1 MALEFKLPDIG
12 EGIAEGEIV
21 KWLVNEGDTV
31 AEHQPVVEVM
41 TDKATVEI
49 PAPQAGRV
57 TALKAKAGD
66 VVPVGQV
73 IFVLDGVGNGK
84 AAADARGA
92 PAQPAKPAS
101 APQFAPS
108 AKKEERSAPPP
119 PQPQAKP
126 AQEKHG
132 EPPAPL
138 PPAPLPKGGGG
149 TLGFKLPDIGEGI
162 AEGEIVKWLVKEGDT
177 VAEHQPVVE
186 VMTDK
191 ATVEIPA
198 PAAGRITA
206 LKVKAGEV
214 VPIGTVLFELARDG
228 AGAPAA
234 APAEP
239 ARGQASASPA
249 AAPARSAP
257 AAPREPA
264 ERPTNGDGR
273 VRAVPSARRV
283 ARELGVDLGQ
293 VSGSGRGG
301 IVRRADV
308 EAFASSATS
317 APEAAEAP
325 AGTPQ
330 AAPAKARPSFPPVS
344 VPAGERETRTPFRGV
359 RRKIAEAMSRS
370 VHTAAHFSVVE
381 ELDVTE
387 LVRLREQ
394 AKRVGEEHGVKITYM
409 PFIMKATALA
419 LARHPELNGTLD
431 EEKQEL
437 VHFAY
442 VNLGIATDTKNGLI
456 VPVIRDVQAKGILQL
471 AAELGDLAE
480 RTRAGKVRPDELQ
493 GGTFTIT
500 NAGNIGGIHATPI
513 INFPEIAILGV
524 HRIMKKP
531 GVVETPQGDRIE
543 VRQYM
548 NLSASVDH
556 RLSDGANAARFLVT
570 MKRLLEN
577 PGLLAL

>member
-21 KWLVNEGDTV
+21 KWLVKAGDSV
-31 AEHQPVVEVM
+31 AEHQAVVEVM

-49 PAPQAGRV
+49 PAPQAGRI
-57 TALKAKAGD
+57 TELRAKEGE
-66 VVPVGQV
+66 VVPVGKV
-73 IFVLDGVGNGK
+73 LFVLETG
-84 AAADARGA
+84 AAAAKA
-92 PAQPAKPAS
+92 PAPAPAAAPAKPAASPAQAPVS
-101 APQFAPS
+101 APSP
-108 AKKEERSAPPP
+108 
-119 PQPQAKP
+119 AKP
-126 AQEKHG
+126 AA
-132 EPPAPL
+132 PA
-138 PPAPLPKGGGG
+138 AALPKAGGS
-149 TLGFKLPDIGEGI
+149 LLNFKLPDIGEGI

-198 PAAGRITA
+198 PAAGTVVA
-206 LKVKAGEV
+206 LKAKAGQV
-214 VPIGTVLFELARDG
+214 VPIGSVIFELAT
-228 AGAPAA
+228 AGGVAAPASHAPAHAVPSAAPAPAPAA
-234 APAEP
+234 V
-239 ARGQASASPA
+239 GASVG
-249 AAPARSAP
+249 
-257 AAPREPA
+257 
-264 ERPTNGDGR
+264 NGAH

-283 ARELGVDLGQ
+283 ARELGVDLGN

-308 EAFASSATS
+308 EAFATRAPS
-317 APEAAEAP
+317 APAP
-325 AGTPQ
+325 APAAPL
-330 AAPAKARPSFPPVS
+330 AAPAPAPKAAPAPAKPSFAPVS
-344 VPAGERETRTPFRGV
+344 VPAGTRETRTPFRGV

-370 VHTAAHFSVVE
+370 KTTAAHFTVVE

-387 LVRLREQ
+387 LVRLRET
-394 AKRVGEEHGVKITYM
+394 AKKLGEEQGVKVTYM
-409 PFIMKATALA
+409 PFLMKATALA

-431 EEKQEL
+431 EKTQEL
-437 VHFAY
+437 VHFHY
-442 VNLGIATDTKNGLI
+442 VNLGIATDTPNGLI
-456 VPVIRDVQAKGILQL
+456 VPVIREVQAKGILQL
-471 AAELGDLAE
+471 AAELNELAE
-480 RTRAGKVRPDELQ
+480 RTRTGKVRPEELS

-500 NAGNIGGIHATPI
+500 NAGNIGGILATPV

-548 NLSASVDH
+548 NLSSSVDH
-556 RLSDGANAARFLVT
+556 RLADGASAARFLVT